1 MIKIEDG
8 SSSLAKV
15 DVGGISKPEW
25 PLSIGQLELAL
36 LKRWPREDA
45 FEWDRTGLL
54 VGDPAQTV
62 TGVAVALD
70 PTGDAIEAASKMGA
84 NVLLTHHPVFLDPPP
99 RIMPVHKLATTPGV
113 NVYNAV
119 SQGVALMNFHTALDV
134 SAEVTRLI
142 AGMLSL
148 DFERVLEPFASDARK
163 GLGQVCAVRAADRP
177 FKLAHLAARCTS
189 VFGRAPRV
197 WGDPAASLERIV
209 VANGSAGDTVWSALD
224 AGITC
229 LVCGEIGYHKA
240 LDASQAG
247 MSIVEVGHDVSE
259 FPLTALLAQAA
270 IDAGVPSANVAIVD
284 QSGKWS
290 VPDST
295 RI

>member
-1 MIKIEDG
+1 MIRIEDG
-8 SSSLAKV
+8 NSSLAKV
-15 DVGGISKPEW
+15 DVGGISKQVK
-25 PLSIGQLELAL
+25 PLSVGELELAL
-36 LKRWPREDA
+36 LKRYPREDA

-70 PTGDAIEAASKMGA
+70 PTGDAIETAAKMGA
-84 NVLLTHHPVFLDPPP
+84 NVLLTHHPVYLDPPP
-99 RIMPVHKLATTPGV
+99 RFMPSHKLATTPGV
-113 NVYNAV
+113 NVFTAI
-119 SQGVALMNFHTALDV
+119 SKGVALMSFHTALDV
-134 SAEVTRLI
+134 SGEATRVL
-142 AGMLSL
+142 AGMLNL
-148 DFERVLEPFASDARK
+148 DFEGVLEPLARDPEK
-163 GLGQVCAVRAADRP
+163 GIGQICAVREADRP

-197 WGDPAASLERIV
+197 WGDMSTAVDRLV
-209 VANGSAGDTVWSALD
+209 VANGSAGETIWSGLD

-229 LVCGEIGYHKA
+229 LICGEIGYHKA

-247 MSIVEVGHDVSE
+247 MRIIEVGHDVSE

-270 IDAGVPSANVAIVD
+270 IDAGVASDRVAIID
-284 QSGKWS
+284 QSAKWS
-290 VPDST
+290 MPDAT

>member
-1 MIKIEDG
+1 MIEIEDG
-8 SSSLAKV
+8 MSSLAKV
-15 DVGGISKPEW
+15 DVGGISKQAK
-25 PLSIGQLELAL
+25 PLSIGELELAL
-36 LKRWPREDA
+36 LERWPREDA
-45 FEWDRTGLL
+45 FEWDNTGLL

-70 PTGDAIEAASKMGA
+70 VTGDAISAAAKMGA
-84 NVLLTHHPVFLDPPP
+84 NVLLTHHPAYLDSPPC
-99 RIMPVHKLATTPGV
+99 IMPSYKRATASGV
-113 NVYNAV
+113 NVFTAIT
-119 SQGVALMNFHTALDV
+119 SGVALMNFHTALDV
-134 SAEVTRLI
+134 SADATRLL
-142 AGMLSL
+142 AGVLNL
-148 DFERVLEPFASDARK
+148 DFEGILEPLADSPEK
-163 GLGQVCAVRAADRP
+163 GLGQVCAVRAADKP

-197 WGDPAASLERIV
+197 WGDMSTSVERLVI
-209 VANGSAGDTVWSALD
+209 ANGSAGETAWACLD

-229 LVCGEIGYHKA
+229 LVCGEIGYHRA
-240 LDASQAG
+240 LDALQAG
-247 MSIVEVGHDVSE
+247 MCIVEVGHDVSE

-270 IDAGVPSANVAIVD
+270 IDAGIAPDRVAIVD

>member
-8 SSSLAKV
+8 ASSLAKV
-15 DVGGISKPEW
+15 DVGGISKQVK
-25 PLSIGQLELAL
+25 PLSVGELELAL
-36 LKRWPREDA
+36 LKRWPQEDA
-45 FEWDRTGLL
+45 YEWDRTGLL

-70 PTGDAIEAASKMGA
+70 PTGESISAAAKMGA
-84 NVLLTHHPVFLDPPP
+84 NVLLTHHPAYLDPPP
-99 RIMPVHKLATTPGV
+99 RFMPSHKLATTPGV
-113 NVYNAV
+113 NVFTAISN
-119 SQGVALMNFHTALDV
+119 GIALMNFHTALDV
-134 SAEVTRLI
+134 SAEATRLL
-142 AGMLSL
+142 ASMLNL
-148 DFERVLEPFASDARK
+148 EFERVLDPLPDNPEK
-163 GLGQVCAVRAADRP
+163 GLGQVCAVRSSDKP

-189 VFGRAPRV
+189 VFGRAPRM
-197 WGDPAASLERIV
+197 WGNTATLVERLVI
-209 VANGSAGDTVWSALD
+209 ANGSAGDTVWSSLD

-229 LVCGEIGYHKA
+229 LICGEIGYHKA

-247 MSIVEVGHDVSE
+247 MRIIEVGHDVSE

-270 IDAGVPSANVAIVD
+270 IDAGIPSDRVAIVD
-284 QSGKWS
+284 QTGKWT